1 MASKSDLKAS
11 AHVRLAAKS
20 GSSPNRGD
28 DSALLTAGETRYRIG
43 AEIVGPITPP
53 PLRYKKSADIQKK
66 LLDSAEYLFARWGYA
81 AVSIRDVTSLLKM
94 RVANVSYYFGN
105 KQNLYYEV
113 LRRRAEPLSR
123 MRLERLRR
131 ARTQRASGIV
141 KLRALV
147 AAYAD
152 PPLELSQSGDVGWKN
167 FFSLIG
173 QLTFTGFGVREIVE
187 LFNEPAREFMAG
199 LYDLYPS
206 ASPVKIQTA
215 AMLLIGPY
223 IMVISEPGRIET
235 FAERAFSSGDL
246 PLLGPLMKD
255 FIVGGIRELLGRPGA
270 PKARPRKAATRRRKR
285 KGAAPAIDKIGTA
298 DTVLAPLTE
307 ATRRFRRRRRRLR

>member
-1 MASKSDLKAS
+1 LDNDQGNLPLNVA
-11 AHVRLAAKS
+11 
-20 GSSPNRGD
+20 
-28 DSALLTAGETRYRIG
+28 DSRYKIG
-43 AEIVGPITPP
+43 AEIVGPITPLP
-53 PLRYKKSADIQKK
+53 VRYKKSADIQKQ

-81 AVSIRDVTSLLKM
+81 AVSIRDVTSSVRM
-94 RVANVSYYFGN
+94 RVANVSYYFGS

-123 MRLERLRR
+123 MRLERLR
-131 ARTQRASGIV
+131 AAHSQKTSGDR

-173 QLTFTGFGVREIVE
+173 QVTFTGLAAPEIAE
-187 LFNEPAREFMAG
+187 FFNEPARELMAA
-199 LYDLYPS
+199 LEDLYPS
-206 ASPVKIQTA
+206 APPAKIQAA

-235 FAERAFSSGDL
+235 FPERAFSSGDVA
-246 PLLGPLMKD
+246 LLGPLMKD
-255 FIVGGIRELLGRPGA
+255 FILGGIREMLGSPASGRTGARRP
-270 PKARPRKAATRRRKR
+270 KR
-285 KGAAPAIDKIGTA
+285 
-298 DTVLAPLTE
+298 TE
-307 ATRRFRRRRRRLR
+307 PTKR